1 MRSLELHQLRYVIAV
16 AREGSF
22 TRAAESLFLAQP
34 SLSVQVRK
42 LEQELGVNL
51 FQRNGRG
58 LALTAAGEV
67 FLQHAQRALHE
78 IDEAGRRIEEVKG
91 LRRGRVS
98 LGVLPSI
105 GARLL
110 PDILASFHRRHPQIE
125 VTLLEQDVSGEFEQ
139 MVHAGRLDMAIIR
152 MPQTRRDLCGR
163 LLVREPMVVLVP
175 PGHHLAGRSRV
186 GLEELADERFVGMK
200 AGMGLRDL
208 MDQVCLRVGYT
219 PSVTVETAQLTIV
232 WGMVRAGI
240 GISVLPRLAAGTES
254 PIVRLVDDFAERRL
268 GVVWR
273 ADQPL
278 SPPALAFLQL
288 LLESAS
294 AHSID

>member
-1 MRSLELHQLRYVIAV
+1 VELHQLRYVIAV

-22 TRAAESLFLAQP
+22 TRAADSLFLAQP

-42 LEQELGVNL
+42 LEQELGANL

-58 LALTAAGEV
+58 LVLTTAGEA
-67 FLQHAQRALHE
+67 FLEHAERALFE
-78 IDEAGRRIEEVKG
+78 IDKAREQIEEVKG

-110 PDILASFHRRHPQIE
+110 PDILASFHRRYPDIE

-139 MVHAGRLDMAIIR
+139 MVHAGQLDMAMIR
-152 MPQTRRDLCGR
+152 MPQTRSDLCGR

-175 PGHHLAGRSRV
+175 PGHRLEGRSRAS
-186 GLEELADERFVGMK
+186 LEELADERFVGMK
-200 AGMGLRDL
+200 AGTGLRDL
-208 MDQVCLRVGYT
+208 MDQVCLRVGFT
-219 PSVTVETAQLTIV
+219 PCVSVETGQLTIV

-240 GISVLPRLAAGTES
+240 GVSVLPRLAAGTES
-254 PIVRLVDDFAERRL
+254 PIVRIVDDFAERRL

-278 SPPALAFLQL
+278 VPPAQAFLQL

-294 AHSID
+294 PHSID

>member
-1 MRSLELHQLRYVIAV
+1 MRSVELHQLRYVIAV

-22 TRAAESLFLAQP
+22 TRAAESLFLSQP

-42 LEQELGVNL
+42 LEQELGVCL

-58 LALTAAGEV
+58 LVLTGAGEI
-67 FLQHAQRALHE
+67 FLEHAERALHE
-78 IDEAGRRIEEVKG
+78 IDEAGRQIEEVKG

-110 PDILASFHRRHPQIE
+110 PDILSAFHLRYPEIE

-139 MVHAGRLDMAIIR
+139 MVHAGQLDMAMIR
-152 MPQTRRDLCGR
+152 MPRTRGDLCGR
-163 LLVREPMVVLVP
+163 RLVREPMVALLP
-175 PGHHLAGRSRV
+175 PGHRLEGRSQV
-186 GLEELADERFVGMK
+186 CLKDLADERFVGMK

-208 MDQVCLRVGYT
+208 MDQVCERVGFT
-219 PSVTVETAQLTIV
+219 PQVIVETAQLTIV
-232 WGMVRAGI
+232 RGMVRAGI
-240 GISVLPRLAAGTES
+240 GVSVLPRLAAGAES
-254 PIVRLVDDFAERRL
+254 PTVRLADDFAERRL

-278 SPPALAFLQL
+278 APSAQAFLQL

>member
-1 MRSLELHQLRYVIAV
+1 VELHQLRYVIAV

-22 TRAAESLFLAQP
+22 TRAADSLFLSQP

-42 LEQELGVNL
+42 LEQELGVSL

-58 LALTAAGEV
+58 LAVTTAGEA
-67 FLQHAQRALHE
+67 FLEHAERALFALE
-78 IDEAGRRIEEVKG
+78 EARRQVEEVKG

-110 PDILASFHRRHPQIE
+110 PGILASFHRRHPDIE

-139 MVHAGRLDMAIIR
+139 MVHAGQLDMAMIR
-152 MPQTRRDLCGR
+152 MPQTRSDLCAR

-175 PGHHLAGRSRV
+175 PGHRLEGRSEAS
-186 GLEELADERFVGMK
+186 LQELAEERFVGMK
-200 AGMGLRDL
+200 AGTGLREL
-208 MDQVCLRVGYT
+208 MDQVCLRAGFT
-219 PSVTVETAQLTIV
+219 PSVSVETGQLTIV
-232 WGMVRAGI
+232 WGMVSAGI
-240 GISVLPRLAAGTES
+240 GVSILPRLAAGSES
-254 PIVRLVDDFAERRL
+254 PRVRIVDDFAERRL

-273 ADQPL
+273 ADHPL
-278 SPPALAFLQL
+278 APPAQAFLRL

-294 AHSID
+294 PHSIG